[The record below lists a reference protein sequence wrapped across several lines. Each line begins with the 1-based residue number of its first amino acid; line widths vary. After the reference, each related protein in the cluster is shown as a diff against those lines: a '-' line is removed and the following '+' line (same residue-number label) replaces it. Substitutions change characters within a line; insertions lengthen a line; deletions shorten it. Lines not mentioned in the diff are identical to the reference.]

1 MSLSLAYCFVI
12 VPINILLK
20 IVQDIED
27 SEINSSRINLESNE
41 QYKRK
46 VE

>member
-12 VPINILLK
+12 VAINILLK
-20 IVQDIED
+20 ILQDIED
-27 SEINSSRINLESNE
+27 SEINSSRINLKSNE